1 MIISKDVE
9 KLFEKTQHS
18 FMIKNH
24 NKVGIEE
31 AYFSII
37 EAIYDKPTANIL
49 NSLALGYH

>member
-1 MIISKDVE
+1 MIISKGAE

-31 AYFSII
+31 TYFNVI
-37 EAIYDKPTANIL
+37 EAVYDKPTANTL
-49 NSLALGYH
+49 YPLALGYH